1 MTALVYCEIT
11 VLPAGGMY
19 LLGYYSAGDNK
30 FFVIEPF
37 TNGGLAQAAAC
48 RMNQERES

>member
-1 MTALVYCEIT
+1 MTPAAQIT

-19 LLGYYSAGDNK
+19 LLGYYSAADNK

-37 TNGGLAQAAAC
+37 ANGGLAQAAAY
-48 RMNQERES
+48 RMNQEREN